1 MDDMKRSRRAYY
13 ECPALAEKPGIL
25 RQIIWSLEDHFPRMQ
40 ILDGHSRVMPGS
52 MPSCSWWVTM
62 PAQKNSR

>member
-13 ECPALAEKPGIL
+13 WTPAAEERPGIL
-25 RQIIWSLEDHFPRMQ
+25 RQIIWALEGLFPRRQ
-40 ILDGHSRVMPGS
+40 VPVGHSRVMAGS
-52 MPSCSWWVTM
+52 VPSCSWWVQM

>member
-40 ILDGHSRVMPGS
+40 ILDGHSRVMPGR

-62 PAQKNSR
+62 PEQKNSR

>member
-25 RQIIWSLEDHFPRMQ
+25 RQIIWTLEDHFPRRQ
-40 ILDGHSRVMPGS
+40 VPVGHSRVMPGS

-62 PAQKNSR
+62 PPQKNSR